1 MNWDLL
7 LLKPLHSGV
16 LAENLRMTQEI
27 PGHIHNSQEQSNVSL
42 VAAMKATWLLPLSLI
57 KALCL
62 LMATN
67 RVKQAGLSERFDQ
80 ALACSLSL
88 LAPTCPGWPCVII
101 PVWSIGTWFWSRWL
115 SRMSPPP
122 YRSPASTR
130 SLSST
135 WKLTG
140 GTLVWSHPLTW
151 IFDQWLVPLKGL
163 FQHCSSH
170 QPPCPWW

>member
-135 WKLTG
+135 
-140 GTLVWSHPLTW
+140 
-151 IFDQWLVPLKGL
+151 
-163 FQHCSSH
+163 
-170 QPPCPWW
+170 